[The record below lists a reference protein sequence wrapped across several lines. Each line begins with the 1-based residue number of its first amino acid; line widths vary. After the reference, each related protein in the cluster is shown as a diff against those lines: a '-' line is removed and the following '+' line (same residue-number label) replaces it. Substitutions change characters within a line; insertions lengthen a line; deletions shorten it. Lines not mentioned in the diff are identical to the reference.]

1 MMKKNIVIQFL
12 LLGYALG
19 QTIELGNTVF
29 NSGGSGETGTMNT
42 GENYRY
48 QHTVSVGSPFIGTT
62 GGTDGNGNQYLT
74 TLGQF
79 NFYNLP
85 TSLLSVAA
93 SEGDYPDKI
102 EVSWGVDALGP
113 PFQDGVRVY
122 RNGDLITQFHT
133 PEDTVYT
140 DMNVIPGEI
149 YVYKVVPVN
158 QYGDGVA
165 DSADGFVNP
174 NGKITGNVKT
184 TTHNTPVV
192 GVEVSLD
199 PYSGKTLQFD
209 GVDDYI
215 NLVENLSDSISGQ
228 DAITI
233 EYWFKGSQLQSVFSI
248 QEPDAGHIISG
259 VGSTNPLHFI
269 STDGEGISVGDE
281 NIIEDGNWH
290 HIAMTWVRNDSLGFK
305 SYLDTVLVE
314 QRNTADVGLPVF
326 DNITATIGSLN
337 GSSDF
342 LTGHLDE
349 VRIWSVALDSAE
361 IMANMHRVVG
371 KDSPNLLAEWR
382 FDEGQGSK
390 VFDITD
396 ASYDGY
402 IDGASWSDDNPD
414 IHNSGFTDM
423 DGNYSIEGIFYDPNG
438 TIFTVTPAKPY
449 HVFEPANKQVTL
461 STSATT
467 ADGQNFQ
474 DNSQIDVSGYINF
487 SNTECYVENV
497 EIKEKIVND
506 DGSIDTVS
514 MTPPVL
520 TDNSGHYVCEFEP
533 GSSHHLI
540 PILGEH
546 TFGPMFYETGVLSIP
561 QGEVNF
567 EDYQTYT
574 LTGSVTGGTCE
585 FPLGETF
592 NVTISTEPSCYSNSV
607 TTQPNGN
614 YVFHNLPAR
623 HFEVSVINSSG
634 HYSFNGLQANLVAG
648 DDTVKFT
655 HRDSLRVELLD
666 LPNGL
671 GAYDHVVEQGKID
684 SLYLTAYEQYD
695 DAKCYVDTFHV
706 QVTDN
711 ISDHNYNADAHLDST
726 NRISVKYTAK
736 WPNFL
741 DGGSHPY
748 QNDFQVTITD
758 ASGRPASAEFWALTE
773 GVKANPESNFVTTTT
788 SIPWFVL
795 RNPPGD
801 ESNTFFAES
810 DAMCNETSMYTTS
823 SEDSS
828 RAFTK
833 DNGSTSSGE
842 VGCCGVEIGYVYKS
856 QSDAGH
862 GWTRHSE
869 KTSATTTRHCYTRTE
884 TFSTSSDYLTGD
896 DATVFVG
903 GGLTMTFS
911 LARELML
918 NESHAVEIDTILT
931 GSSTGT
937 HSSYMFSKHYIKN
950 FLLDNLLLEWAGTGD
965 STYLFSH
972 NEWIEILQKDS
983 LAMANAI
990 ADTVIHVGT
999 NESHTTI
1006 DFDAGSSLQYSNS
1019 TQSFKS
1025 NTSSIKFARSH
1036 QDIDNSGKSLN
1047 GYGYNLAKH
1056 KTTSTTGVHT
1066 DENNETKTQTIG
1078 FNLGDNDVGDAFSVS
1093 VLKDTLWGSTVFLRN
1108 GGQSSCPWEPN
1119 TVKRQQVQLS
1129 MDSQSAIN
1137 IHPTEQAIFTV
1148 NLGNTSETG
1157 EEWTYDVRLINNS
1170 NPDGAILK
1178 IGGQPLGSEAIPYS
1192 IQAGTVETL
1201 TLTVERGPNAYVYD
1215 DLQIMLYAPCEY
1227 DIALDT
1233 GIPIPAGLAD
1243 TVTFSVH
1250 YIEPCGGN
1258 LAITNPGDDWVGI
1271 DDSTMAFTVSGYN
1284 RADPTMPFLYMEYQ
1298 HHNEDTWFVV
1308 DTIFMDSLDA
1318 DYFTWEWD
1326 VSFMDDGEYNIR
1338 AVGECTDGLDNESAA
1353 VTGLLD
1359 RKGPEIFGDIQ
1370 PIDGVLNVDDEL
1382 KIIFDEAIN
1391 CEMVYPNKVS
1401 LKNKSYAMDLDVSWS
1416 CESIEIVFIPE
1427 VQNRFIENS
1436 ILELTLYDIYDING
1450 NKTDSIQYVFTVD
1463 RNPIHWNQNE
1473 LSAVVIMGEDET
1485 ITTTLHNPGTIGS
1498 PFTFT
1503 GQPWYVEQQNTP
1515 LPWWVS
1521 VNPTQGDLNPGGE
1534 FPIDINLSGMLNP
1547 GEHKETFF
1555 ANTPEGDEP
1564 LTLSVRSL
1572 CQPPV
1577 WELDESDFQYSMSL
1591 NTQISVENTISNDE
1605 YDFIGAFVN
1614 DEARGIA
1621 PIEWVLYLS
1630 DPYDSTWVNEQGD
1643 SVTHTFV
1650 DTLLDTHMG
1659 FLTVGSNTQN
1669 GEEVDFRIWDA
1680 SDCEEYWVTEQ
1691 PMSFASNTVVGSPIS
1706 PHVINTNKTVA
1717 ALLTLEEGW
1726 NWFSVHLEQNDA
1738 TAGINEIFSHE
1749 EHFSSGERVI
1759 HQNEFETYSES
1770 TNQWMPGTMTF
1781 DPTQMYLTH
1790 IDTLTPV
1797 TLIGQEIDP
1806 DNLSITLK
1814 PNWNWLG
1821 YPLRDNYAINDA
1833 LVNLS
1838 ASDGSIIKSQTK
1850 FSEYVE
1856 SLGRWVGSLEWMIPG
1871 AGYLFESTADTTISF
1886 TFSGLDPE
1894 QSGGMARM
1902 ITNIETELN
1911 DSPWEMNAK
1920 EYQYNMPVICQI
1932 DKEDWHEEYL
1942 VVAAMVN
1949 DKVRGISQPVYES
1962 VLDEWMVFLMVHS
1975 NQKRGETIQFHI
1987 YNKETSTEYFANEI
2001 STFDESGKVG
2011 KISNPFPLSK
2021 ASSVIPVEF
2030 SLSQNYPNPFN
2041 PVTTIQ
2047 FGVPE
2052 ESKVTLM
2059 IYDLL
2064 GREVRTLIN
2073 SNLKPGYH
2081 KVVWNGTDHFGNQ
2094 VATGMYFTVMQS
2106 GEFRDVRKMVLLK

>member
-19 QTIELGNTVF
+19 KTIEFGNTVF

-48 QHTVSVGSPFIGTT
+48 QHTVSVGSPFIGRT

-93 SEGDYPDKI
+93 SAGDYPDRI

-133 PEDTVYT
+133 PEDTVWT
-140 DMNVIPGEI
+140 DINVLPGEI

-215 NLVENLSDSISGQ
+215 NLVENLSDSISEQ

-233 EYWFKGSQLQSVFSI
+233 EYWFKGSQLQSAFSI
-248 QEPDAGHIISG
+248 QEPDGGHIISG
-259 VGSTNPLHFI
+259 VGSPPLHFI

-314 QRNTADVGLPVF
+314 QRNTADVALPNF
-326 DNITATIGSLN
+326 DNIIATIGSLN

-402 IDGASWSDDNPD
+402 INGASWSDDNPD

-487 SNTECYVENV
+487 SNTVCYVENV

-561 QGEVNF
+561 QGQVNF
-567 EDYQTYT
+567 ADNRTYT
-574 LTGSVTGGTCE
+574 LSGNVTGGTCE
-585 FPLGETF
+585 YSLGETF
-592 NVTISTEPSCYSNSV
+592 NVTISTEPSCYDTTV
-607 TTQPNGN
+607 TTALNGS
-614 YVFHNLPAR
+614 YSFTGLPAR
-623 HFEVSVINSSG
+623 HFEVSVESTNPI
-634 HYSFNGLQANLVAG
+634 YSFTGQQANLVAG

-655 HRDSLRVELLD
+655 HRNDLQIELLD

-671 GAYDHVVEQGKID
+671 GIYDHVVEQGKID
-684 SLYLTAYEQYD
+684 SLYITAYEQYGND
-695 DAKCYVDTFHV
+695 KCYVDTFHV

-726 NRISVKYTAK
+726 NRVSVKYTAK

-758 ASGRPASAEFWALTE
+758 ASGRQASAEFWAVTE

-801 ESNTFFAES
+801 ESNTFFTES
-810 DAMCNETSMYTTS
+810 DAMCNETSISSTS
-823 SEDSS
+823 SEDST
-828 RAFTK
+828 RTLTL
-833 DNGSTSSGE
+833 NHGSTSRGE

-856 QSDAGH
+856 QSDAGN
-862 GWTRHSE
+862 GWTRQSE
-869 KTSATTTRHCYTRTE
+869 QTSASTTRNCYTRTE

-896 DATVFVG
+896 EATVFVG

-1157 EEWTYDVRLINNS
+1157 EEWTYDVRLINSS

-1178 IGGQPLGSEAIPYS
+1178 IGGQPLGSAAIPYS

-1201 TLTVERGPNAYVYD
+1201 TLTVERGPNAYVFD

-1359 RKGPEIFGDIQ
+1359 RKGPEVFGDIE

-1391 CEMVYPNKVS
+1391 CDVIYPNRVS

-1416 CESIEIVFIPE
+1416 CGNNEIVFIPE

-1436 ILELTLYDIYDING
+1436 VLELTLYDIYDING

-1473 LSAVVIMGEDET
+1473 LSAVVIMGEDEM

-1503 GQPWYVEQQNTP
+1503 GQPWYVVQQNTP

-1521 VNPTQGDLNPGGE
+1521 VNPTQGDLNPSGE
-1534 FPIDINLSGMLNP
+1534 FPIDITISGMLNP

-1577 WELDESDFQYSMSL
+1577 WELDESDFQYSMSI

-1621 PIEWVLYLS
+1621 PIERVLYLS

-1717 ALLTLEEGW
+1717 ELLTLEEGW

-1749 EHFSSGERVI
+1749 EHFSSGERII
-1759 HQNEFETYSES
+1759 HQNKFETYSES
-1770 TNQWMPGTMTF
+1770 TNQWMPGNMTF
-1781 DPTQMYLTH
+1781 DPTQMYLSY
-1790 IDTLTPV
+1790 IDTLTSV
-1797 TLIGQEIDP
+1797 SLIGQEIDP
-1806 DNLSITLK
+1806 DELNITLQ

-1821 YPLRDNYAINDA
+1821 YPLRYNHAINDA

-1838 ASDGSIIKSQTK
+1838 SSDGSVIKSQTK

-1856 SLGRWVGSLEWMIPG
+1856 SIGRWVGSLEWMIPG
-1871 AGYLFESTADTTISF
+1871 EGYLFESTADTAIAF

-1902 ITNIETELN
+1902 ARNGNTEQIN
-1911 DSPWEMNAK
+1911 SPWEINPK
-1920 EYQYNMPVICQI
+1920 NFQYNMPVVCEMVDGTWDMEKIA
-1932 DKEDWHEEYL
+1932 
-1942 VVAAMVN
+1942 VAAMVN
-1949 DKVRGISQPVYES
+1949 GKVRGISQPLYEPA
-1962 VLDEWMVFLMVHS
+1962 LDEWRVFLMVYS
-1975 NQKRGETIQFHI
+1975 NQKKGETIQFHI
-1987 YNKETSTEYFANEI
+1987 YDKETSTEYFANEI
-2001 STFDESGKVG
+2001 SLFDESTLVG
-2011 KISNPFPLSK
+2011 RVTNPFILTK
-2021 ASSVIPVEF
+2021 ASNVIPVEF

-2041 PVTTIQ
+2041 PITTIQ

-2052 ESKVTLM
+2052 ESKVSLM
-2059 IYDLL
+2059 IFDLM
-2064 GREVRTLIN
+2064 GREVKTLV
-2073 SNLKPGYH
+2073 SGYLRPGFH
-2081 KVVWNGTDHFGNQ
+2081 KVIWNGTDHFGKQ

-2106 GEFRDVRKMVLLK
+2106 GDYRDVRKMILLK